1 MIKWIV
7 VVGVMAFAPLPAFGA
22 QLTADSINA
31 ANFTGKVPSEERYQT
46 SLPAGGP
53 QSTARGGWR
62 HESGPL
68 PGRYGESV
76 TIRSLAHSDGGN
88 SWHRAVHRCRRPVA
102 APPSAPPPNHKLPDR

>member
-88 SWHRAVHRCRRPVA
+88 SVTCREAQLRSTMSSSSGSTPI
-102 APPSAPPPNHKLPDR
+102 SRR